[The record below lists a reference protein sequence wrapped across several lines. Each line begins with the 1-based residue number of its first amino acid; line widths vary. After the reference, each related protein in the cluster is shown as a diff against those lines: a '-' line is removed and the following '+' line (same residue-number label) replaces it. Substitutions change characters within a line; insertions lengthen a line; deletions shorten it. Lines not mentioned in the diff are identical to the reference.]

1 MKAINME
8 CVTVETSIYLVE
20 TESGKKS
27 KKKPSQTKNP
37 VRLPKENSS

>member
-8 CVTVETSIYLVE
+8 CVTVETRIYLVE

-27 KKKPSQTKNP
+27 KKNP
-37 VRLPKENSS
+37 AKQKA